1 MKKIKVFEKS
11 EAVDGFAT
19 KKGFAALIEDG
30 KIVAITSGYENNG
43 ELFVYRPVEGEWKGS
58 WECQD
63 CFPVAEVL
71 EEIQNFQDGEETR
84 KALKYLEGKKA
95 KASSEPLTFVDVVA
109 GEKSNNGGEYG
120 FYTTYYPTE
129 HAGVYRVW
137 THTTCDFDPCGTGY
151 EGIRALTMSEYRRLR
166 RESDKVEAAGS
177 LY

>member
-1 MKKIKVFEKS
+1 MYKIKIFE
-11 EAVDGFAT
+11 EREVVDGFTA
-19 KKGFAALIEDG
+19 KEGFAALIENG
-30 KIVAITSGYENNG
+30 KTVAITSGYENNG

-71 EEIQNFQDGEETR
+71 EEIQNFREKEEIK
-84 KALKYLEGKKA
+84 KALAFLKGKKV
-95 KASSEPLTFVDVVA
+95 KRSVDPLTFTDVVA

-137 THTTCDFDPCGTGY
+137 THTTCDFDSCGTGY

-166 RESDKVEAAGS
+166 RESDKVEEAGN